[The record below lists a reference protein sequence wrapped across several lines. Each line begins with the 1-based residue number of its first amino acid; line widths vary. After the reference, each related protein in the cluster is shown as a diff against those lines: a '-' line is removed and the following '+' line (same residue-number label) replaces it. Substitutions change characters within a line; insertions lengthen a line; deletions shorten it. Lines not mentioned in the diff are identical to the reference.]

1 MCSYL
6 LHYYALYSHEYGDM
20 GSTHTSDY
28 NQDQNTAW
36 NKPQNS
42 SFHNTQAGMLK
53 IKGLKYL
60 TININE
66 QITQIDL
73 KKKFSVSSLTH

>member
-1 MCSYL
+1 MRHNNEQSLLKSAMSLMYSYL

-20 GSTHTSDY
+20 GSTHTFDY

-42 SFHNTQAGMLK
+42 SFHNTQAGML
-53 IKGLKYL
+53 
-60 TININE
+60 
-66 QITQIDL
+66 
-73 KKKFSVSSLTH
+73 